1 MQKKDIRL
9 LMGLPRIF
17 HTAEA
22 FWALNIL
29 PFRKLGFFNVIK
41 FLFQFKGDQ
50 IPPTFKID
58 FILST
63 NIKTATLRNRNG
75 FYIPRASKIY

>member
-1 MQKKDIRL
+1 
-9 LMGLPRIF
+9 MGLPRIS

-29 PFRKLGFFNVIK
+29 PFRKLGIFHVIK

-50 IPPTFKID
+50 LPPT
-58 FILST
+58 
-63 NIKTATLRNRNG
+63 IKND
-75 FYIPRASKIY
+75 FYIPRVKSI